1 MLSFC
6 CMRKKTP
13 HAPNSPKFS
22 KTWQIKL
29 AKISPSLTAQLFCLY
44 FFSGS
49 QVCRLVYD
57 NIIGKMVVPLE
68 WRASEANLHDLRF
81 KDVIFFL
88 NKNGFPKTKTLIKP
102 LYFWGGYHVYM
113 ISRLYSR
120 IVLPIVFSSS
130 SGFCRWRCRVWILG
144 AALACLNTC
153 MSSWK
158 SKGTPLC
165 HPSQE
170 IGHINGW
177 WWVKI
182 LI

>member
-1 MLSFC
+1 
-6 CMRKKTP
+6 
-13 HAPNSPKFS
+13 
-22 KTWQIKL
+22 
-29 AKISPSLTAQLFCLY
+29 
-44 FFSGS
+44 
-49 QVCRLVYD
+49 
-57 NIIGKMVVPLE
+57 
-68 WRASEANLHDLRF
+68 
-81 KDVIFFL
+81 
-88 NKNGFPKTKTLIKP
+88 
-102 LYFWGGYHVYM
+102 M

-182 LI
+182 PYIIRPYFLGGGWHWGGDALRFPWLPVTSPQAVHQTGADDMTIVTWTNHYMWWWIGWKGVWLFGASFKRIKVACDLHYIPEASLVINWMYLRL